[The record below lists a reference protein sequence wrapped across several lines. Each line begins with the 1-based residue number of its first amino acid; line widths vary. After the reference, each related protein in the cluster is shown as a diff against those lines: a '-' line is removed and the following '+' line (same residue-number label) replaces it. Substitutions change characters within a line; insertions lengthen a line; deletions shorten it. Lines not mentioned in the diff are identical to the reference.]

1 MKRRVGIEGRACTK
15 PVEVSADL
23 KNLVLHKMLQT
34 LDAISSRRSEL
45 DLTKFHGQ
53 WAQLWV
59 NHHSFSQSRLPKV
72 VQHVSNLIE
81 VLART
86 KKKKES
92 SEAPQRA
99 PEVSMFQDLG
109 FVESVFLWHIVTELC
124 LRDDQA
130 DTDTTPAT
138 ATLDD
143 QADTDTTTTT
153 ASSSSSKDYKLKSSI
168 RELSNYVMYLLV
180 KCKAM
185 VTVYDIDSLND
196 SPQTW
201 LQYMPLENDQ
211 QIDRR
216 SILKNIRKNIRN
228 GDEPDVCAQA
238 FEISRVFLQMGKE
251 EGLWDLI
258 AMVWVEML
266 CYIAFNYDAAFH
278 TKQLCAGG
286 EFVTYVK
293 MLLVILKFSF

>member
-1 MKRRVGIEGRACTK
+1 
-15 PVEVSADL
+15 
-23 KNLVLHKMLQT
+23 LQT
-34 LDAISSRRSEL
+34 
-45 DLTKFHGQ
+45 
-53 WAQLWV
+53 
-59 NHHSFSQSRLPKV
+59 
-72 VQHVSNLIE
+72 
-81 VLART
+81 
-86 KKKKES
+86 
-92 SEAPQRA
+92 
-99 PEVSMFQDLG
+99 
-109 FVESVFLWHIVTELC
+109 
-124 LRDDQA
+124 DQA
-130 DTDTTPAT
+130 DTDSTPATATLVDPADTDTDTTPAT

-153 ASSSSSKDYKLKSSI
+153 ASSSSKDYKLKSSI